1 MPRKLLFSVSIK
13 DCVVDTFTC
22 GGKGGSGKDTSNNGV
37 RVRHLASGAV
47 GEARDSREQLRNKRA
62 AFQRMAES
70 TVFKTWV
77 RLEAARLASGKTV
90 EEQVEEELAKKNLKI
105 ERKTPLGWEVWNDDG
120 KPEVNP
126 LLCRRCQYR
135 PIATRYWG
143 QPLRNESKLCH
154 TCMDDD
160 AHQDYMRSP
169 G

>member
-126 LLCRRCQYR
+126 LLCSSCQHWG
-135 PIATRYWG
+135 IATHYNDCRIK
-143 QPLRNESKLCH
+143 NERKLCH
-154 TCMDDD
+154 SCLDWE
-160 AHQDYMRSP
+160 AHQDYLRSP

>member
-1 MPRKLLFSVSIK
+1 
-13 DCVVDTFTC
+13 
-22 GGKGGSGKDTSNNGV
+22 
-37 RVRHLASGAV
+37 
-47 GEARDSREQLRNKRA
+47 
-62 AFQRMAES
+62 MAES